1 MSHGFTEC
9 LVEASQVRDVGIEL
23 DGLQRFH
30 FGEERGDLL
39 VLGIEIGLGPLV
51 DPLIRVPIG
60 LGVAAQQRRP
70 HAFQFQP
77 QVLAQEKFFFHRD
90 QRRRVA
96 AHAANHHDVL
106 ELVPDR
112 LAAAL
117 PPGAVGVGAEGG
129 GGGRLDPVLDIRN
142 SGDDPQ
148 GQAADF
154 LLHLGYFILLNRG
167 YDTGDLSLVYP
178 LARGTGPLLVTFAAV
193 VFLGER
199 PSLIA
204 LMGTLFIAVGVFL
217 LLGNPTKC
225 IQKKT
230 SPAVLFA
237 IVTGVF
243 IASYTLWDKYAVSS
257 IAVPPIVMYW
267 GTTVGQAVLMV
278 PYALKN
284 REEVIKQWQTKRL
297 AIVGVAILCPLSYI
311 LVLTAMSFTPV
322 SYVAPVREASI
333 LIGAIMGARFLN
345 EGDTKL
351 RIGAAIIILCGITSL
366 ALG

>member
-1 MSHGFTEC
+1 MT
-9 LVEASQVRDVGIEL
+9 
-23 DGLQRFH
+23 GLALLMVLCAAFFH
-30 FGEERGDLL
+30 AFWNFIAKKACGGTTFVWLFNM
-39 VLGIEIGLGPLV
+39 
-51 DPLIRVPIG
+51 
-60 LGVAAQQRRP
+60 VAAIVYIPVVIGEIWVSKAPLQSEYII
-70 HAFQFQP
+70 FM
-77 QVLAQEKFFFHRD
+77 
-90 QRRRVA
+90 
-96 AHAANHHDVL
+96 
-106 ELVPDR
+106 
-112 LAAAL
+112 
-117 PPGAVGVGAEGG
+117 VGSA
-129 GGGRLDPVLDIRN
+129 I
-142 SGDDPQ
+142 
-148 GQAADF
+148 
-154 LLHLGYFILLNRG
+154 LHLGYFILLNRG

-178 LARGTGPLLVTFAAV
+178 LARGTGPLLVTIAAV